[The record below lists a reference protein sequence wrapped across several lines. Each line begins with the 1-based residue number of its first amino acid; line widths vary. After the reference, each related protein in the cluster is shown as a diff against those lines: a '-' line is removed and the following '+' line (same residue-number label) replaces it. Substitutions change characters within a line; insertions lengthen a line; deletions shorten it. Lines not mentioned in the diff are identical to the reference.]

1 MTTDRWTTY
10 NGFSGAGGG
19 DRPLPDTGLRIER
32 PERPQPPPR
41 QFEPDEYR
49 LPPRPRGPAGFGV
62 SRKML
67 LGGVAAALGLG
78 LLFGVV
84 AKPDFGDAPAREP
97 MRAVTPA
104 VGAAAA
110 PAVPIEVAAVTPQAV
125 TPPPTGKLEV
135 LPPEL
140 AKAAQA
146 RAPVAAPRRPTP
158 VIEAPAP
165 APAPAAPE
173 VREIPPAPPRIAAA
187 PPRPVVQPSFN
198 CRYASSRS
206 ERMVCGDPE
215 LARLDRRLDRAFER
229 AVASGIPYREL
240 RAEQDDWLSI
250 REDAA
255 RRSPDAV
262 GSIYRQRIAELEDLA
277 G

>member
-10 NGFSGAGGG
+10 NGFSGAAGG

-32 PERPQPPPR
+32 PEPPRPPPR

-49 LPPRPRGPAGFGV
+49 LPPKPRDAARRGV
-62 SRKML
+62 SRNVL

-84 AKPDFGDAPAREP
+84 AKPDFGEAPPREP
-97 MRAVTPA
+97 MQAVTPA
-104 VGAAAA
+104 APSAAS
-110 PAVPIEVAAVTPQAV
+110 PSVPIEVAAATPQPAA
-125 TPPPTGKLEV
+125 PPPTGKLEV

-165 APAPAAPE
+165 APAARDIAP
-173 VREIPPAPPRIAAA
+173 VPPRIAVAAA

-198 CRYASSRS
+198 CRYAASRS
-206 ERMVCGDPE
+206 ERMVCGDAE
-215 LARLDRRLDRAFER
+215 LARLDQRLDRAFER

-240 RAEQDDWLSI
+240 RAEQDDWLAI

-262 GSIYRQRIAELEDLA
+262 ESIYRQRIGELEDLA